1 MHFIDRGRASS
12 RSVGETTP
20 GWQLAVTSGILGWT
34 LDAFDFFVVIFLFD
48 ALAAH
53 FHVSKADVVYTLTLT
68 LAMRPVGAL
77 IFGSLADRFGRKWLL
92 IVCVLYFSAM
102 TVLSGLSVNFTMF
115 AIMRALYGMG
125 MGGYWGIGASYAM
138 ESAPARLRG
147 FLSGLLQAGY
157 PFGYLVAAVAM
168 QTVTTHLGWRSAF
181 FIGSPVAVLISILTW
196 FSPESDAWQSQR
208 VTSMKT
214 IFGSLLRHARIF
226 FYLLALMSVM
236 LCLSHGTQ
244 DLYPDFLK
252 SLPGIA
258 ERKIAG
264 MNLLYGIPVLY
275 SSAGIIGAL
284 IFGYLSEKIGRRYSI
299 MLALAASLLSIPAWA
314 FGVTVLAL
322 TLGSCAMQAGVQG
335 AWGVIPAHINEL
347 SPPSVR
353 GLFPGFVYQLGFVA
367 ASPATIV
374 ELKLRNV
381 FGYCWALT
389 AFEAAVILTLLML
402 VFFGPEARGRDFSD
416 PGASPAFGGVRPS
429 LANPAADPIY

>member
-1 MHFIDRGRASS
+1 MHFTHSGNVQLRSGS
-12 RSVGETTP
+12 RPTP
-20 GWQLAVTSGILGWT
+20 GWQLAVISGILGWI

-48 ALAAH
+48 VLAAR

-92 IVCVLYFSAM
+92 VICVLYFSAM

-115 AIMRALYGMG
+115 AVMRSLYGLG

-138 ESAPARLRG
+138 ESAPPRLRG
-147 FLSGLLQAGY
+147 VLSGFMQSGY
-157 PFGYLVAAVAM
+157 PLGYLAAAVAM

-181 FIGSPVAVLISILTW
+181 FIGAPVAVLIAILTW
-196 FSPESDAWQSQR
+196 LAPESEAWHTQR
-208 VTSMKT
+208 VPSMKF
-214 IFGSLLRHARIF
+214 IFRSLWSHARIF
-226 FYLLALMSVM
+226 FYLLVLMAVM

-258 ERKIAG
+258 QRKIAG

-275 SSAGIIGAL
+275 NIGAIL
-284 IFGYLSEKIGRRYSI
+284 GSLFFGFLSEKVGRRYSI
-299 MLALAASLLSIPAWA
+299 MFALVASLLSIPAWA
-314 FGVTVLAL
+314 FSGTVLVL
-322 TLGSCAMQAGVQG
+322 VFGSCAMQAGVQG

-353 GLFPGFVYQLGFVA
+353 GLFPGFVYQLGFVI
-367 ASPATIV
+367 ASPATMV
-374 ELKLRNV
+374 ELKLKNIL
-381 FGYCWALT
+381 GYSWALT
-389 AFEAAVILTLLML
+389 VFEGAVIAALLL
-402 VFFGPEARGRDFSD
+402 LCYFGPEALGKDFS
-416 PGASPAFGGVRPS
+416 SPEAQPV
-429 LANPAADPIY
+429 

>member
-1 MHFIDRGRASS
+1 MHFSDDGRGAPE
-12 RSVGETTP
+12 SVLAPTP
-20 GWQLAVTSGILGWT
+20 GWQLAVSAGVLGWT

-53 FHVSKADVVYTLTLT
+53 FRVSKADVVYTLTLT

-92 IVCVLYFSAM
+92 ILCVLYFSGM

-115 AIMRALYGMG
+115 AIMRGLYGLG

-138 ESAPARLRG
+138 ESAPIRRRG
-147 FLSGLLQAGY
+147 ILSGLLQTGY

-168 QTVTTHLGWRSAF
+168 QTVSQRFGWRSPF
-181 FIGSPVAVLISILTW
+181 FIGAPVAVLIGILTW
-196 FSPESDAWQSQR
+196 FAPESAAWKTQR
-208 VTSMKT
+208 ASSMRV
-214 IFGSLLRHARIF
+214 IFRSLWSHSRIF

-264 MNLLYGIPVLY
+264 MNLLYGIPMLY
-275 SSAGIIGAL
+275 SCTGILGSL
-284 IFGYLSEKIGRRYSI
+284 FFGFASEKFGRRKAI
-299 MLALAASLLSIPAWA
+299 MFALLLSLITIPPWA
-314 FGVTVLAL
+314 FGAAAMTLV
-322 TLGSCAMQAGVQG
+322 LGSCFMQAGVQG

-353 GLFPGFVYQLGFVA
+353 GLFPGFVYQLGFIA
-367 ASPATIV
+367 ASPATAV
-374 ELKLRNV
+374 ELKLSHPL
-381 FGYCWALT
+381 GYSWTLA
-389 AFEAAVILTLLML
+389 AFEGAVIAALLL
-402 VFFGPEARGRDFSD
+402 LIYFGPEARGRDFAR
-416 PGASPAFGGVRPS
+416 PGE
-429 LANPAADPIY
+429 AA